1 MWGRQKSVVVMR
13 RRKEAKIASPCKDVY
28 FTVVAVHCSAPCVMF
43 PHLFVVLCW
52 CDISFYVPCV
62 SVLSATP
69 FPSPFLSCGFCVH
82 HTWVKPAPHESPQL
96 VLSYTGAEE
105 LFVTA
110 AKTNCTTVKLIR
122 NEQTVPV

>member
-1 MWGRQKSVVVMR
+1 MWGRQKSMVVMR
-13 RRKEAKIASPCKDVY
+13 RRKEAKSASPCKDV
-28 FTVVAVHCSAPCVMF
+28 HCFAPCVMF

-62 SVLSATP
+62 SISSATL

-82 HTWVKPAPHESPQL
+82 HTWVKPAPHKSPQL
-96 VLSYTGAEE
+96 ILSHTGAEE

-110 AKTNCTTVKLIR
+110 AKTNLTTVKKIR
-122 NEQTVPV
+122 NEPV